1 MALIASIDTPR
12 RCAIVRIGSSDDRSS
27 LITRSRVSPST
38 LVPLPQNRPL
48 LSTLAIVPSV
58 VARIVPFSTLQTE
71 GVTRHLDATVVSPG
85 NMTVSKRDTAAIQCP
100 PESNINNGGGQ
111 CLDPLDSLTN

>member
-1 MALIASIDTPR
+1 MALTASIETPR

-48 LSTLAIVPSV
+48 LSTLAIVLLI
-58 VARIVPFSTLQTE
+58 VAIIVPIRGLETE
-71 GVTRHLDATVVSPG
+71 GVMHRVQAQIVSPG
-85 NMTVSKRDTAAIQCP
+85 NMTVSKRDTAAIQ
-100 PESNINNGGGQ
+100 
-111 CLDPLDSLTN
+111 